1 MNWVNKHYNKAEYVF
16 AGRAYSEITCS
27 TCGCNGFYI
36 GFDGESFVSKC
47 RDCGNKTMMAKE
59 LVKEESEKEAKKK
72 WQVENLKNANTVKE
86 R

>member
-36 GFDGESFVSKC
+36 GFDGESFVSVC
-47 RDCGNKTMMAKE
+47 RDCRNKTMIYKE
-59 LVKEESEKEAKKK
+59 LVKEAEKQAVEKK
-72 WQVENLKNANTVKE
+72 
-86 R
+86 

>member
-1 MNWVNKHYNKAEYVF
+1 MNWVNKHYNKAEYTF

-36 GFDGESFVSKC
+36 GFDGKSFISKC
-47 RDCGNKTMMAKE
+47 RDCENKTMMTKE
-59 LVKEESEKEAKKK
+59 LVKEEPKKETKKK
-72 WQVENLKNANTVKE
+72 WQ